1 MRFYVGTCEMK
12 WTHEGDIEQLWIRR
26 ELGDELFKEIQQD
39 YYKPVILRSDSQT
52 LPGDVYKR
60 VDVYVDI
67 EDAYRATLFAL
78 RFTRA
83 RKVEKHVMD

>member
-12 WTHEGDIEQLWIRR
+12 WTHEGDLEQLWIRR

-60 VDVYVDI
+60 VDVYVDV
-67 EDAYRATLFAL
+67 EDSKQALLLAL
-78 RFTRA
+78 RGYLEVQAAAKR
-83 RKVEKHVMD
+83 